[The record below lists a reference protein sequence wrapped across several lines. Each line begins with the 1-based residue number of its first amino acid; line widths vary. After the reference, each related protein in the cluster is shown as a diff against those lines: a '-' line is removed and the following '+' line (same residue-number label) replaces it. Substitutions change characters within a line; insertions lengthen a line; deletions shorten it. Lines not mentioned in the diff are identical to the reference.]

1 MFRSTG
7 GSPSH
12 YGAELQLLTGDFIFS
27 NAPGANLGSHSYTE
41 RFRIKSDGRVGINS
55 ALGGASSNAIL
66 SIHSPASSAC
76 RFNLT
81 NTGSSSAEST
91 QIWSQNNDLVF
102 EAGADERLRILAS
115 GQATFDRGAPSSA
128 DKVIARFQCESSR
141 KLDIVWHDT
150 GSKMGFNTP
159 GNHDYTFKCNDVE
172 RLTIDASSAHIQVHG
187 TFQVNNFQIRD
198 AGFSGTW
205 NTGISVNAGNAGAC
219 MIFLCCRNWDAND
232 STHAGVYI
240 VRLGYSGGQNPGVTH
255 ISGNNSWTIDRNTTD
270 DTVQINGGSG
280 NQRVCIL
287 WTT

>member
-1 MFRSTG
+1 
-7 GSPSH
+7 
-12 YGAELQLLTGDFIFS
+12 
-27 NAPGANLGSHSYTE
+27 
-41 RFRIKSDGRVGINS
+41 
-55 ALGGASSNAIL
+55 
-66 SIHSPASSAC
+66 
-76 RFNLT
+76 
-81 NTGSSSAEST
+81 
-91 QIWSQNNDLVF
+91 
-102 EAGADERLRILAS
+102 
-115 GQATFDRGAPSSA
+115 
-128 DKVIARFQCESSR
+128 
-141 KLDIVWHDT
+141 
-150 GSKMGFNTP
+150 MGFNTP

-172 RLTIDASSAHIQVHG
+172 RLTIDASSALIQVHG

-240 VRLGYSGGQNPGVTH
+240 VRLGYSGGQNPGVTY